1 MIMTEKDKEINITL
15 NIYITTNVVSNRI
28 TYM

>member
-15 NIYITTNVVSNRI
+15 NIYITTNVVSNSN
-28 TYM
+28 YL

>member
-1 MIMTEKDKEINITL
+1 MTMTEKDKEINITL